1 MLGENSRWNPHSWFA
16 RMRNATEFLQTEQ
29 LGQMA
34 TKLKDFDVVKMHNK
48 NQQLN
53 LEQSVFC
60 NVYRAALGFQEWR
73 SRFSSV

>member
-1 MLGENSRWNPHSWFA
+1 
-16 RMRNATEFLQTEQ
+16 MRNATEFLQTEQ

-60 NVYRAALGFQEWR
+60 NVYRSCCRLLGTALPFQFCVT
-73 SRFSSV
+73 SMSHSSHSGM